1 MQTAGAQ
8 KAGMHSVSTNMP
20 CNVGHMKVPHCA
32 KEVCDDAKEVCDG
45 GDEDGN
51 DDGHAAESEQRPRI

>member
-8 KAGMHSVSTNMP
+8 KAGMHSVPTNMP
-20 CNVGHMKVPHCA
+20 CNVGHMKISHC
-32 KEVCDDAKEVCDG
+32 AKEVCDG

>member
-1 MQTAGAQ
+1 
-8 KAGMHSVSTNMP
+8 MP